1 MRFPEMFVV
10 LASVVLKDL
19 VISAAERPSF
29 RILAPEFV
37 CGPTKSTNLSDET
50 GSAVAVPQQI
60 TIGLQTKGGQRLHYD
75 VTVHFELLNGIVS
88 QRHTLLLWKSVRQLE
103 KRFKAEREAISD
115 GNQITIP
122 NEDLVPGVGYTFN
135 VVAVDQAG
143 ARSQDQ
149 NFTVTYTGK
158 NARAA
163 LMQDGSSSA
172 GDVSLLLLGSEVTY
186 PDVPFTVTAKV
197 IFCRPRNAYKF
208 HWTVQG
214 LDEASGV
221 SNTNSDILEIPAGNL
236 SPGKTYNIAVTVVD
250 SAAGNSIV
258 AATMKLSVLK
268 RDLKGGV
275 FPTDAT
281 AGFAQTIVIRTL
293 FNDRQ
298 ISNENWKCEDSTGD
312 GGCSEDLLIS
322 KNSAT
327 ISFLK
332 ESMYKVSAAV
342 GDVRLESHIQVNS
355 KSTVSVVLQSLPPLY
370 LLLGQRYEIP
380 VDVSGL
386 FPKCTSNWT
395 VVQQDGFAYLDPST
409 VGGLGGVQ
417 INDIEENFLSEL
429 VDYGND
435 TVTREVSLIIPAT
448 APKWDGLAP
457 DASYKFRL
465 VTTCPE
471 PIDDSVDTKAPRG
484 TVTSH
489 WDMILE
495 TNAPPKGL
503 SLEVS
508 PIENGTALSTF
519 FTFSTGVAKER
530 ESDYPLVYSYWYSV
544 EGNSIGFASYYE
556 VMSAE
561 TQLPY
566 TKSGVSTFYEVCDSR
581 NACSRID
588 GPKVILLPNPNL
600 NQADLD
606 HRVDAIENSF
616 RRCNIIEATK
626 IAFDAVVT
634 LKNQDSEHFS
644 DFYNK
649 VMLLME
655 TKTPEVQKDFVE
667 WSRYLSASTVLQ
679 YAKQVKVLVDFGN
692 HGSQLLGP
700 LLELIDAV
708 EHGPARESREVH
720 LAPSANTAEV
730 KLDLYE
736 SQILSANVSE
746 AKQQLLSYIP
756 TATEQFCSNKQR
768 GYSGRLISLDV
779 MRWSAASKSPLQDG
793 VRIPD
798 NASSSVHA
806 ILKTSDASIGTSS
819 VSGVAYYCLG
829 KIWFRSDLLTSEP
842 MMGMYQALLV
852 AVDKAGSWKQADW
865 KDGKFTWNA
874 SLPAGNH
881 SGSYKCELLT
891 KDLKWYSNLCNSSS
905 DGDSVQCSC
914 SQMSYLRITSK
925 AQVEVSTTA
934 TSTTKVVTPPSAT
947 ATSSTTAIHSAET
960 TPYTDGLTFA
970 PLPTN
975 LTPNTPPTSTSA
987 SPSPSTIPSVTS
999 PTVQNTSA
1007 VPSPA
1012 TSQSPT
1018 TSTVNTTTTTI
1029 QSPTNAT
1036 TIQQAD
1042 HLHQSNITRSAAV
1055 GGSGAG
1061 PLEYSIIGALVLC
1074 AGLTGTALVLY
1085 RRRRHTTSLTEEL
1098 QDIAARGRSHS
1109 LPVRYARFQDE
1120 HNMGG
1125 DNVST
1130 ISDTITI

>member
-1 MRFPEMFVV
+1 MRFPEMFAV
-10 LASVVLKDL
+10 LVSLVFTDL
-19 VISAAERPSF
+19 EITAAERPSF
-29 RILAPEFV
+29 RILAPEFI
-37 CGPTKSTNLSDET
+37 CGPTKPTNLSDET
-50 GSAVAVPQQI
+50 GSVVAVPQQI

-75 VTVHFELLNGIVS
+75 VTVHFELLNGI
-88 QRHTLLLWKSVRQLE
+88 
-103 KRFKAEREAISD
+103 AEREAISD
-115 GNQITIP
+115 GNQIMIP

-143 ARSQDQ
+143 TRSQDQ
-149 NFTVTYTGK
+149 NFTVTYPGK

-163 LMQDGSSSA
+163 LVQDGSSSA

-197 IFCRPRNAYKF
+197 IFCRPRNDYKF

-221 SNTNSDILEIPAGNL
+221 LKTNSDILEIPAGNL

-322 KNSAT
+322 NNSAT

-332 ESMYKVSAAV
+332 ESKYKISASV
-342 GDVRLESHIQVNS
+342 GDVRLDSHIQVNS
-355 KSTVSVVLQSLPPLY
+355 KSTVSVVLQSMPPMY

-395 VVQQDGFAYLDPST
+395 VVKQDGFAYLDPST

-435 TVTREVSLIIPAT
+435 TVTREVSLIIPAS

-503 SLEVS
+503 PLEVT
-508 PIENGTALSTF
+508 PIENGTALGTF

-530 ESDYPLVYSYWYSV
+530 ESDYPLVYSFGYSV

-566 TKSGVSTFYEVCDSR
+566 TRSGVSTFYEVCDSR

-588 GPKVILLPNPNL
+588 GPKVMLLPNPNL
-600 NQADLD
+600 SQADLD

-616 RRCNIIEATK
+616 RRGNIIEATK

-634 LKNQDSEHFS
+634 LKNQDSKHFN
-644 DFYNK
+644 DFYTK

-667 WSRYLSASTVLQ
+667 RSRYLSASTVLQ

-692 HGSQLLGP
+692 HGSHLLGP

-720 LAPSANTAEV
+720 PAPSANTAEV

-736 SQILSANVSE
+736 SQILSAANVSE

-819 VSGVAYYCLG
+819 ASGVAYYCLG

-842 MMGMYQALLV
+842 MVEMYQALLV

-881 SGSYKCELLT
+881 SGNYKCELLT
-891 KDLKWYSNLCNSSS
+891 KDLKWDTNLCNSSS

-925 AQVEVSTTA
+925 GLVEVTTTA
-934 TSTTKVVTPPSAT
+934 TSSTTEVVTPPSAP
-947 ATSSTTAIHSAET
+947 ATSSTTAIHPEET
-960 TPYTDGLTFA
+960 TPGTDVLTFA

-975 LTPNTPPTSTSA
+975 PTPSTPPTSTSA
-987 SPSPSTIPSVTS
+987 SPSPSTIPSATS
-999 PTVQNTSA
+999 PSVQNTSA
-1007 VPSPA
+1007 IPSPA
-1012 TSQSPT
+1012 TAQSPT
-1018 TSTVNTTTTTI
+1018 TSTVNTTTTTTI
-1029 QSPTNAT
+1029 QSPTNPNAT

-1042 HLHQSNITRSAAV
+1042 HLHQPNITRSATI
-1055 GGSGAG
+1055 GGGGAG

-1098 QDIAARGRSHS
+1098 QDIAARVRSHS